1 MYISELNFTEL
12 KDILTRIK
20 GVCSGTRKKT
30 RIKSKPRYDRR
41 GYYR

>member
-1 MYISELNFTEL
+1 MYISELNFTGL
-12 KDILTRIK
+12 KDIFTRIK
-20 GVCSGTRKKT
+20 DICSGHRKKT